1 VNTATKENWL
11 YVIIQSPGTAKEQ
24 LLGYTDEEKGD
35 SFIPAF
41 SSKEAAQ
48 QCFLIMPKDIMRNK
62 YEIQAIIKED
72 LLTHALQEE
81 YNVFMMDD
89 KGRILEK
96 LTE

>member
-1 VNTATKENWL
+1 
-11 YVIIQSPGTAKEQ
+11 VIIQNPGTAKEQ
-24 LLGYTDEEKGD
+24 FLGYTDEDNGE

-41 SSKEAAQ
+41 SSKESAQ

-62 YEIQAIIKED
+62 YEVQAIIEED

-81 YNVFMMDD
+81 YNVVLMND

-96 LTE
+96 LTK